1 MTTAPQKYPE
11 QKTDDNKHIDVSDIL
26 HLVREANEKGY
37 IKTSNQFEKPKAEF
51 KKRTLRDIAESN
63 MTTLKEKQTD
73 DPDISATPEAQP
85 SQHEQPDASTDQVD
99 NHIPDDGADIPMDQP
114 DQPDQ
119 QTTDQTDD
127 ESLHS
132 PDAVESDQDQPDK
145 DQPDK
150 DQGAIT
156 APEKN
161 AAQDLGDTVPD
172 ISDMPET
179 TETDTATDGFKTTL
193 TPASQDTSSPADTA
207 DYDRGFAEG
216 KAAALAEID
225 ENISSAIA
233 SFTAVTEAISKE
245 DSIDL
250 AQLEKAMFGAI
261 NQLASERAGIEIDA
275 HPAPFT
281 AKVASMVSRI
291 RNRIDEPVIHLH
303 PHDIAAIQPQLEK
316 QLAPRNFTLT
326 ADEMMKR
333 GDARVDVGSIGVMDL
348 IDDQPSQSAPAPKK
362 AKMQSD
368 MPAKAES
375 DAKDNDH
382 E

>member
-1 MTTAPQKYPE
+1 MTA
-11 QKTDDNKHIDVSDIL
+11 
-26 HLVREANEKGY
+26 
-37 IKTSNQFEKPKAEF
+37 
-51 KKRTLRDIAESN
+51 
-63 MTTLKEKQTD
+63 LKEKQTVD
-73 DPDISATPEAQP
+73 ADISASTEAPP

-99 NHIPDDGADIPMDQP
+99 NQMPDDDADIPMDQP
-114 DQPDQ
+114 DQQ
-119 QTTDQTDD
+119 ITDQKDD
-127 ESLHS
+127 EPFDS

-145 DQPDK
+145 NQE
-150 DQGAIT
+150 AIT
-156 APEKN
+156 APKKN

-193 TPASQDTSSPADTA
+193 TPASQDTASPADTA
-207 DYDRGFAEG
+207 NYDRGFAEG

-233 SFTAVTEAISKE
+233 SFTTVTEAISKE

-303 PHDIAAIQPQLEK
+303 PHDIVAIQPQLEK

-348 IDDQPSQSAPAPKK
+348 IDDQPGKAAPAPKK
-362 AKMQSD
+362 TKLPSD

-375 DAKDNDH
+375 EAKDNDH

>member
-11 QKTDDNKHIDVSDIL
+11 QETDNNKHVDVSDIL

-63 MTTLKEKQTD
+63 MTTLKEKQTVD
-73 DPDISATPEAQP
+73 ADISATTEAQP

-99 NHIPDDGADIPMDQP
+99 NQMPDDDADIPMDQP
-114 DQPDQ
+114 DQQ
-119 QTTDQTDD
+119 ITDQKDD
-127 ESLHS
+127 EPFDS

-145 DQPDK
+145 NQE
-150 DQGAIT
+150 AIT

-193 TPASQDTSSPADTA
+193 TPASQDTASPADTA
-207 DYDRGFAEG
+207 NYDRGFAEG

-233 SFTAVTEAISKE
+233 SFTTVTEAISKE

-348 IDDQPSQSAPAPKK
+348 IDDQPGKAAPAPKK
-362 AKMQSD
+362 TKMQSD

-375 DAKDNDH
+375 EAKDNDH